1 MKKYLILFLTV
12 LAFSFT
18 SCDED
23 TEPGGT
29 AVEKMAGDWWVTYQ
43 QSVDEYNYL
52 FNGTGAMPDEANIE
66 NWNWDY
72 FYDDAHSQIYTYNT
86 AANVATEM
94 FITDKKHYWNYRV
107 KAMVD
112 YAAKTFTCPT
122 TTNLAYDTDVTII
135 GGKVL
140 ENAATTPSG
149 MPADSIVF
157 YIKFSDDEYG
167 FTYTK
172 VSGFRRTGF
181 TADDF

>member
-72 FYDDAHSQIYTYNT
+72 VYDDAHSQIYTYNT

-94 FITDKKHYWNYRV
+94 FITDKKHY
-107 KAMVD
+107 
-112 YAAKTFTCPT
+112 
-122 TTNLAYDTDVTII
+122 
-135 GGKVL
+135 
-140 ENAATTPSG
+140 
-149 MPADSIVF
+149 
-157 YIKFSDDEYG
+157 
-167 FTYTK
+167 
-172 VSGFRRTGF
+172 
-181 TADDF
+181 